1 MQSEQ
6 TNLCRFVMSLSLY
19 IHKLIILQ
27 TETYNV
33 YVVLT
38 YFSNIFL
45 RENISAA
52 SAGLSKSKILRILRA
67 TLVTGTLF
75 NHAEIDKHTIP
86 VRKLL

>member
-27 TETYNV
+27 TGTYSV
-33 YVVLT
+33 YVGST
-38 YFSNIFL
+38 HFSNIFL
-45 RENISAA
+45 RKKISAA
-52 SAGLSKSKILRILRA
+52 SAGLSKGKILRILRA

-75 NHAEIDKHTIP
+75 NHAEIDEHTIP
-86 VRKLL
+86 VWELL